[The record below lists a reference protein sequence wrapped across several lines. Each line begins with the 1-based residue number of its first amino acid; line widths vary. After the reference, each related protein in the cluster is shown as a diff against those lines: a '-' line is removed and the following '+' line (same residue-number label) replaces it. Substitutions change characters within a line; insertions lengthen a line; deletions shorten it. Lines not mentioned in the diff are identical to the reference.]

1 MTISVSDTQR
11 VSSVIATQLSQL
23 DVSVNGEPVDVE
35 LEARVHACET
45 IPAMLR
51 LRAQEQ
57 PDQLLWSFIGEDDE
71 VDQTLTVSE
80 LDRLARRVGAMLQQL
95 GAENQR
101 VLLALQPGRLY
112 CAAFWGCLYAQALA
126 VPAYPPVSPALAER
140 VETIARD
147 AGAALVLTDQL
158 VNAIGSA
165 MHTHAPH
172 LRDLQWIELEG
183 LEIGSEDQWVEPEWS
198 ENDLAFLQYTS
209 GTTADPKGVM
219 ISHKNLTANLRAL
232 FYVGL
237 ADLQNAAGQNFRD
250 GYNWLPPYHDMGLT
264 GMLMP
269 VWSGGSCTMCSPMLF
284 VRRPERWLREISQRK
299 LNVSGGPNFA
309 FELVLSRAEELKGE
323 SLDLSSWHVAACGA
337 EPVRAETIERFVETF
352 GPYGFKREAICPS
365 YGMAEATLFI
375 STANDGRGPLACHVD
390 RASLARGEIV
400 VRPHPDAST
409 LTFVGCG
416 PAGRELNLAI
426 VDVETMSEVAPNRV
440 GEIWVKGPNI
450 GCGYWG
456 KPELTKERFGAI
468 LRKARPGLPQ
478 GPYFRTGD
486 HGFLYAGQLFFLGRM
501 AELVQMHGRTYYPTD
516 LEHTAVQACDLLTPR
531 GGAAFTVPG
540 EHGPRLA
547 LVHEIDERSIHA
559 MELAPAIAAAMFRE
573 HAVQLSELVLI
584 RRNALLRTSSG
595 KPRRVSIREA
605 FMQDKLKIASS
616 WRAPGT

>member
-1 MTISVSDTQR
+1 MTISVFDTQ
-11 VSSVIATQLSQL
+11 SISPIIATQLSEL
-23 DVSVNGEPVDVE
+23 GVSVDGVPVGVE

-80 LDRLARRVGAMLQQL
+80 LDRLARRVGATLQQL

-147 AGAALVLTDQL
+147 AGATLVLTDQL
-158 VNAIGSA
+158 VKAIGSA
-165 MHTHAPH
+165 MHTYAPH
-172 LRDLQWIELEG
+172 LRDLQWIELES
-183 LEIGSEDQWVEPEWS
+183 LEVGSEERWVEPEWS
-198 ENDLAFLQYTS
+198 EHDLAFLQYTS

-219 ISHKNLTANLRAL
+219 VSQRNLKTNLEAL
-232 FYVGL
+232 WNAGV
-237 ADLQNAAGQNFRD
+237 ADLQSAAGVEFI

-269 VWSGGSCTMCSPMLF
+269 VWGGGAVTMCSPMLF

-309 FELVLSRAEELKGE
+309 FELVLSRAEELKRE
-323 SLDLSSWHVAACGA
+323 PLDLSSWHVAVVGA
-337 EPVRAETIERFVETF
+337 EPVRAETIEQFIETF
-352 GPYGFKREAICPS
+352 GPYGFKREAVCPS

-375 STANDGRGPLACHVD
+375 SSASDGQGPLLCHVD
-390 RASLARGEIV
+390 RSALSRGEIV
-400 VRPHPDAST
+400 VRKQADAST
-409 LTFVGCG
+409 RSFVGCG
-416 PAGRELNLAI
+416 PAGRELTLAI
-426 VDVETMSEVAPNRV
+426 VEAESMTAVEPNRV

-456 KPELTKERFGAI
+456 KPELTKERFGAH
-468 LRKARPGLPQ
+468 LRNPSPGLSQ

-486 HGFLYAGQLFFLGRM
+486 HGFVYAGQLFFLGRM
-501 AELVQMHGRTYYPTD
+501 AELVQIHGRTHYPTD
-516 LEHTAVQACDLLTPR
+516 LEHTAARACDLLTPR
-531 GGAAFTVPG
+531 GGAAFMVPG
-540 EHGPRLA
+540 EHSPRLV

-559 MELAPAIAAAMFRE
+559 VELAPAIAAAMFRE

-595 KPRRVSIREA
+595 KPRRVSMRDA
-605 FMQDKLKIASS
+605 FIQGKLKIASS